1 MVPPVFTVSANGPFT
16 VWAKVIALLPVS
28 VRRVLFPSVTASLYV
43 WPPVVFTLPP
53 LIAVVPA
60 KSVVTLV
67 RPPSFLLN
75 APPKVVVPPVF
86 TVSVNGPFTVWAK
99 VIRALLRC
107 R

>member
-1 MVPPVFTVSANGPFT
+1 MR
-16 VWAKVIALLPVS
+16 I
-28 VRRVLFPSVTASLYV
+28 VLFPSVTASLYV

-67 RPPSFLLN
+67 SAVVPPT

-86 TVSVNGPFTVWAK
+86 TINANGPFTVWAK
-99 VIRALLRC
+99 VIGACCRC